1 MGRMNIKTNPEGA
14 DFDFS
19 GGDLH
24 VDLHPAH
31 SDVVP
36 IYNYFHSDY
45 HEEAPHDEEDEHF
58 EMYPHYHHEHMHH
71 HPMHHSMMMHH
82 HSGDHEMH
90 HELDRVKN

>member
-1 MGRMNIKTNPEGA
+1 MGKMKIHNNPDGA

-31 SDVVP
+31 SDVFP

-45 HEEAPHDEEDEHF
+45 HDD
-58 EMYPHYHHEHMHH
+58 HHEEEEEEHHME
-71 HPMHHSMMMHH
+71 PF
-82 HSGDHEMH
+82 HEMH
-90 HELDRVKN
+90 HGSGGGRHIENSVKNSMMLLSIYEQN